1 MKDVCAQISE
11 EFSRTPLSGTLK
23 HVRLRETVLSV
34 IRNGL
39 LKPGDQ
45 IPPEQVLSGA
55 VGLSLGTVQKALTDL
70 AAEGALVREQ
80 GRGTFVAQARAA
92 IGEVWQYRFV
102 ERPGGP
108 LLPIDIELLRRRK
121 VNATGPWLGPLG
133 ADGESLCEMT
143 RRVIVNRSFVCLSRF
158 YVSIKR
164 FPALMKIP
172 TAELNLNLKVLLA
185 EKFGEPTLSIDQ
197 FIAVTEFD
205 DDSCNYLGLPK
216 ATRGIAQ
223 HSLGKGVAG
232 QVTSYQYLAIPAG
245 GYLLQSPSGKDTWSN
260 L

>member
-1 MKDVCAQISE
+1 MKDVCAHITE
-11 EFSRTPLSGTLK
+11 EFLRAPLAGTLK

-80 GRGTFVAQARAA
+80 GRGTFVAQARAPLE
-92 IGEVWQYRFV
+92 EVWQYRFV
-102 ERPGGP
+102 ERPGAS
-108 LLPIDIELLRRRK
+108 LLPVDIELVRRRRVK
-121 VNATGPWLGPLG
+121 VAGPWLGLLG
-133 ADGESLCEMT
+133 KEEESLCELT
-143 RRVIVNRSFVCLSRF
+143 RRVIVNRSFICLSKF
-158 YVSIKR
+158 YVAMGR

-172 TAELNLNLKVLLA
+172 TADLNLNLKVLLA
-185 EKFGEPTLSIDQ
+185 ERFGEPTQAIDQ
-197 FIAVTEFD
+197 FITATGFD
-205 DDSCNYLGLPK
+205 DDICNYLGVPR
-216 ATRGIAQ
+216 ATSGITL
-223 HSLGKGVAG
+223 HSLNRGVAG
-232 QVTSYQYLAIPAG
+232 EIISYQFLAVPPG
-245 GYLLQSPSGKDTWSN
+245 RYLLQSTTGKETWSS